1 MNVEAKDIVDTI
13 DLYKSDALLPIYECV
28 VNSII
33 SLMKVDRPDKKIEVL
48 ITRGGTENNTQ
59 TASLFDRVVAP
70 ISEVTII
77 DNGEGFTDLNFK
89 SFSAPFSKI
98 NKKYGCKGFGRFSV
112 LAVFRQIEV
121 TSIFY
126 EDGKWRKRIF
136 TFDADNEI
144 QIVEDSKLD
153 SENIPFTKVRL
164 IDCYNDDLKPF
175 TAKNCDV
182 IAKAI
187 TDHCFMYYLS
197 GTLPQIYVGEKI
209 EDKFQTISVEGM
221 FKLKEKDHEKTIT
234 LGQES
239 FSLYILRN
247 EQVTSRKYNYVT
259 FCANSRRVGHKYDL
273 AKVNSL
279 YTYPIVENG
288 KTKFLDIYVVSSYLD
303 NNVNNQRNGF
313 KIPDTTVGGSF
324 EFGDDFP
331 TIPSIEDILRKI
343 GEEVSS
349 LYQSYALETQRQTV
363 QKVRSYIQGKAP
375 QYRSFLYRQ
384 DILEQ
389 IPPYLSDDKIEENL
403 HRISMEENSKIN
415 EKIEEFLSLKEIDE
429 NQINEVMDSVKKR
442 SAYDSDKLTDY
453 VCRRRAILKLFS
465 RMLDQKENGTYQ
477 LESIIHNLIFP
488 MGLTNREITY
498 QYHNLWLLDDRFSTF
513 RFIASDKSITS
524 MSQIKSSKEPDLI
537 LMNPEKLV
545 DNPICYGNYD
555 SGKLD
560 SMVIF
565 EFKRPGDTAHQ
576 KNKKDFRWEFS
587 DVIEE
592 YFDRFQF
599 GEEKQKKNYRG
610 QVVKVTGDTP
620 KFGYVIMDE
629 LPDKLIEFNKSKG
642 WRQTPFG
649 TYYKINPDQN
659 LHIEV
664 MDFQTLLRL
673 ASERNNPFFDHLFAD
688 NAHI

>member
-1 MNVEAKDIVDTI
+1 MNVEAKDIIDTI

-33 SLMKVDRPDKKIEVL
+33 SLIKVDRPDKKIEVL
-48 ITRGGTENNTQ
+48 ITRAETENSTH
-59 TASLFDRVVAP
+59 TASLFDRIVAP
-70 ISEVTII
+70 ISEISII

-98 NKKYGCKGFGRFSV
+98 NRKYGCKGFGRFSV

-121 TSIFY
+121 TSIFQ
-126 EDGKWRKRIF
+126 ENGEWRKRIF

-144 QIVEDSKLD
+144 QIVEDTTLD
-153 SENIPFTKVRL
+153 SESIPYTKVRL
-164 IDCYNDDLKPF
+164 IDFYNDDLMPF
-175 TAKNCDV
+175 TAKNCDE

-187 TDHCFMYYLS
+187 TDHCFIYYLS

-209 EDKFQTISVEGM
+209 EDKFQTLSVESM

-239 FSLYILRN
+239 FNLYILRN

-259 FCANSRRVGHKYDL
+259 FCANSRRVGQKYDL

-279 YTYPIVENG
+279 YTYPIIENG
-288 KTKFLDIYVVSSYLD
+288 KTKFLDIYVVSTYLD

-313 KIPDTTVGGSF
+313 KIPDTSDGGSL

-343 GEEVSS
+343 GEEASS
-349 LYQSYALETQRQTV
+349 LYQSFALETQRQTV
-363 QKVRSYIQGKAP
+363 QKVRSFIQGKAP

-415 EKIEEFLSLKEIDE
+415 EKIEEFLSLTDIDE
-429 NQINEVMDSVKKR
+429 SQIIEVMDSVKKR
-442 SAYDSDKLTDY
+442 SAYDSDKLADY
-453 VCRRRAILKLFS
+453 VCRRKAILRLFS
-465 RMLDQKENGTYQ
+465 RMLDQKDNGTYQ
-477 LESIIHNLIFP
+477 LEKIIHNLIFP

-537 LMNPEKLV
+537 LMNPERLV
-545 DNPICYGNYD
+545 NNPICYGNYD

-560 SMVIF
+560 SMVVF

-587 DVIEE
+587 TVIEE
-592 YFDRFQF
+592 YFDVFQF

-610 QVVKVTGDTP
+610 QVVKVTCDTP

-629 LPDKLIEFNKSKG
+629 LPDRLIEFNKSKG

-688 NAHI
+688 NSHL

>member
-1 MNVEAKDIVDTI
+1 MNVEAKDIIDTI
-13 DLYKSDALLPIYECV
+13 DLYKSDALLPIYECI

-33 SLMKVDRPDKKIEVL
+33 SLMKVDRPDKKIEVF
-48 ITRGGTENNTQ
+48 ITRESSENSRV
-59 TASLFDRVVAP
+59 TASLFDRTVAP
-70 ISEVTII
+70 ISEVTIT

-98 NKKYGCKGFGRFSV
+98 NRKYGCKGFGRFSV

-121 TSIFY
+121 TSVFK
-126 EDGKWRKRIF
+126 ENDKWRRRVF
-136 TFDADNEI
+136 TFDAINEI
-144 QIVEDSKLD
+144 QTIEDAELEEES
-153 SENIPFTKVRL
+153 SYFTKVRL
-164 IDCYNDDLKPF
+164 IDCYNDDLRPC
-175 TAKNCDV
+175 TAKNCEE
-182 IAKAI
+182 IAKGI
-187 TDHCFMYYLS
+187 TDHCFIYYLS
-197 GTLPQIYVGEKI
+197 GTLPTIHVSEKI
-209 EDKFQTISVEGM
+209 NDIFQSLSVENM
-221 FKLKEKDHEKTIT
+221 FKLKEKDHEKKIIV
-234 LGQES
+234 GQES
-239 FSLYILRN
+239 FNLYILRN

-259 FCANSRRVGHKYDL
+259 FCANSRCVGQKYDL

-279 YTYPIVENG
+279 YTYPILENG
-288 KTKFLDIYVVSSYLD
+288 KAKFIDIYVVSSYLD
-303 NNVNNQRNGF
+303 LNVNNQRNGF
-313 KIPDTTVGGSF
+313 RIPDRTIGSSL
-324 EFGDDFP
+324 EFGDDLP
-331 TIPSIEDILRKI
+331 DTPSIEDILRKI
-343 GEEVSS
+343 GEEVST
-349 LYQSYALETQRQTV
+349 LYQSYALETQRKTV
-363 QKVRSYIQGKAP
+363 QAVCSYIKSKAP

-389 IPPYLSDDKIEENL
+389 IPPYLSEDKIEENL
-403 HRISMEENSKIN
+403 HRIAVEENSKIN
-415 EKIEEFLSLKEIDE
+415 EKIEEFLSLKDIDE
-429 NQINEVMDSVKKR
+429 NQIMEVMDSVKKR
-442 SAYDSDKLTDY
+442 SAYDSDKLADY
-453 VCRRRAILKLFS
+453 VCRRKAILRLFS

-477 LESIIHNLIFP
+477 LEKIIHNLIFP
-488 MGLTNREITY
+488 MGLTNREISY

-537 LMNPEKLV
+537 LLNPERLV
-545 DNPICYGNYD
+545 NNPICYGNYD

-560 SMVIF
+560 SMVVF

-587 DVIEE
+587 TVIEE
-592 YFDRFQF
+592 YFDIFQF

-610 QVVKVTGDTP
+610 QVVKVTCDTP

-629 LPDKLIEFNKSKG
+629 LPDRLIEFNKSKG

-688 NAHI
+688 NSNI